1 MNVNLLIS
9 QSKYDKYNWIND
21 IECIDKL
28 LSIIPFE
35 IIQYGEWQKIMWSA
49 FSFKNKCKDEVL
61 INQLKTLII
70 KHSKRSIKYTNEGM
84 GEIFNKYKEN
94 KSNGLKTL
102 ISSAEHY
109 NKDDFDKIKS
119 NQLNLMEISIEKTI
133 IEELP
138 FETKC
143 FSVSLFIAKL
153 KTNIKDGID
162 YYNKYYY
169 RTRKTNNLWSY
180 DINADDN
187 KPELVKVDDKMF
199 EWHDYTINI
208 NGKEKKVNKLLKN
221 EYQMIQM
228 YVESDNINTPLKY
241 RINYCDKYGNII
253 SFKNCININ
262 SIVKEFTFNDILKT
276 KQEDIKPNKE
286 LDDKVNKLL
295 DFIKNVI
302 CLSYKK
308 DNIMVRDEEMINNKY
323 NYLMSFIHNVFNRKK
338 NKVCIVLYSKKGGSG
353 KSTLCK
359 LITNILGNTIS
370 SIDSAGSRLFG
381 NFNTILSNN
390 LFYCLEEFT
399 QSDKSDW
406 FNNMNKFKDFITN
419 DKISIE
425 QKGKDLN
432 KSVNNYNSFII
443 TTNSINTLYI
453 EKDDRRFTIFNT
465 LPSKPKD
472 TIDKDINQA
481 NTKYWEEIYDII
493 NQSEILKRFYVYVK
507 YNTFG
512 YEKDCLFTNTLQTP
526 EKMELLI
533 NRTLSDYERF
543 IGQLYYQSVFILSN
557 DKKDK
562 EDNEDKE
569 DKDNKYYGIDE
580 YKYHI
585 VSDSFNAKNK
595 GYIVRRVSKHKGE
608 GIECKLTMIYELF
621 GIWKRK
627 YDLKNRGYQIDIKTK
642 EQLRNYLENTFTND
656 NIFINHH
663 ILMFRINLEQLQ
675 IKLLNEKIINKDH
688 NITEEDLFL

>member
-1 MNVNLLIS
+1 
-9 QSKYDKYNWIND
+9 
-21 IECIDKL
+21 
-28 LSIIPFE
+28 
-35 IIQYGEWQKIMWSA
+35 MWSA

-109 NKDDFDKIKS
+109 NKEDFIKIKS
-119 NQLNLMEISIEKTI
+119 NQLNLMKSTIEKTI
-133 IEELP
+133 IEEIP
-138 FETKC
+138 FENTN
-143 FSVSLFIAKL
+143 FNASLFLDKL
-153 KTNIKDGID
+153 EIDIKDGID

-169 RTRKTNNLWSY
+169 KAYVTNNLWKY
-180 DINADDN
+180 YIDEDNNHYIVQVNDKLFELNNYHIN
-187 KPELVKVDDKMF
+187 V
-199 EWHDYTINI
+199 
-208 NGKEKKVNKLLKN
+208 NGKEKKISNLLKSR
-221 EYQMIQM
+221 YQAIQL
-228 YVESDNINTPLKY
+228 YYECDKINAPLKY
-241 RINYCDKYGNII
+241 RVNYCDKYGNVIK
-253 SFKNCININ
+253 FDNCININ

-472 TIDKDINQA
+472 TIDKDINEA
-481 NTKYWEEIYDII
+481 NIKYWEEIYDII
-493 NQSEILKRFYVYVK
+493 NQPEILKRFYVYVK

-543 IGQLYYQSVFILSN
+543 IGQLYYQSVFILN
-557 DKKDK
+557 
-562 EDNEDKE
+562 NDKE
-569 DKDNKYYGIDE
+569 DKDNKCNEIEEYRYYSIN
-580 YKYHI
+580 
-585 VSDSFNAKNK
+585 DSFNAKNK

-608 GIECKLTMIYELF
+608 GIECKLTMIYDLF
-621 GIWKRK
+621 GIWKRQ
-627 YDLKNRGYQIDIKTK
+627 YELKNRNYQIDIKTK
-642 EQLRNYLENTFTND
+642 EQLRKYLENTFTND
-656 NIFINHH
+656 NVFMFRNV
-663 ILMFRINLEQLQ
+663 LVFRINLEQLQ